1 MVYDMKKSQMAR
13 VVEFDKL
20 VNSKGYP
27 NVHRFS
33 VDYEVSGRTIARDIE
48 YLRDTLGAPL
58 EYDLA
63 RNGYYYS
70 EPWNLPAVIT
80 LSTIKEDQISIL
92 IEQIKGLNLSERE
105 FVINSVGFGNPIV
118 QPETLEPR
126 HLAVA

>member
-1 MVYDMKKSQMAR
+1 
-13 VVEFDKL
+13 
-20 VNSKGYP
+20 
-27 NVHRFS
+27 
-33 VDYEVSGRTIARDIE
+33 
-48 YLRDTLGAPL
+48 
-58 EYDLA
+58 
-63 RNGYYYS
+63 
-70 EPWNLPAVIT
+70 VIT

>member
-70 EPWNLPAVIT
+70 ELRAITVNDGLIVAVNDVRGT
-80 LSTIKEDQISIL
+80 LS
-92 IEQIKGLNLSERE
+92 
-105 FVINSVGFGNPIV
+105 P
-118 QPETLEPR
+118 
-126 HLAVA
+126 